1 MLVRGVLRPD
11 TMIPLK
17 VDTVPTRFPIVTFC
31 IIALC
36 AGAYLLRE
44 QVPGLGHGFIP
55 VDFMH
60 SLLHPGPATLTMA
73 ANLSLSFF
81 VHAGPVHLLSNMW
94 YLWLFGSA
102 LEYRASRGAYVTVYL
117 ACGVLSMVIQAAST
131 PFSTVPVVGASGAIA
146 GVMGAYLVLLP
157 FSRIVLWLPPIF
169 FFRVPALFFLLL
181 WFVLQY
187 VSMRLASHVGA
198 GVAWW
203 AHLGGYA
210 CGFVMA
216 IFIRRRQRG
225 QIRARA
231 SSRRAAATRA
241 G

>member
-1 MLVRGVLRPD
+1 
-11 TMIPLK
+11 MIPLK
-17 VDTVPTRFPIVTFC
+17 VDAVPTRFPIVTLC
-31 IIALC
+31 IIAMC

-44 QVPGLGHGFIP
+44 QMGGLSHGFVP

-60 SLLHPGPATLTMA
+60 SVLHPGRPTLAMA

-81 VHAGPVHLLSNMW
+81 LHAGPLHLLSNMW

-102 LEYRASRGAYVTVYL
+102 LEYRASRVAYITVYL

-131 PFSTVPVVGASGAIA
+131 PFSTIPVVGASGAIA

-157 FSRIVLWLPPIF
+157 FSRVVLWLPPFF
-169 FFRVPALFFLLL
+169 FFRIPAFFFLLL
-181 WFVLQY
+181 WFILQY

-210 CGFVMA
+210 CGFLMA
-216 IFIRRRQRG
+216 LFIRRQQHG
-225 QIRARA
+225 QIRARV
-231 SSRRAAATRA
+231 SLRRAAASRRS
-241 G
+241 